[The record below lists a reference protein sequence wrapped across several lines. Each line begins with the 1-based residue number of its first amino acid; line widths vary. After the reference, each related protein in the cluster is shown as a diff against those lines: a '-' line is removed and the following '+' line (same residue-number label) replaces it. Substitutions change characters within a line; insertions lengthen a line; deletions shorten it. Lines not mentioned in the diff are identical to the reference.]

1 MSDYTHLTLKERKKL
16 FAYLQMN
23 LPVTEIAK
31 RMGRH
36 RSTIY
41 REINRNSENK
51 YYTPCVANTMMK
63 ARYSGRPK
71 KIHPDTALY
80 HYIMIKLK
88 KGWSPEQISGRLK
101 FENKP
106 YYVCHETIYQY
117 IYQRS
122 YKDMYSLLI
131 RKKPRRSKRYGRKHG
146 SGKYL
151 YIKSIHDRSSKIESR
166 DILGHWEGDT
176 IAFASSKYQNIT
188 TLVERKTRFIML
200 RKNNDRKTNTVMP
213 TITDVI
219 NKYPRK
225 MWQTLTLDQ
234 GSEFANFYE
243 IEKQTKCITYFCDPH
258 SPWQR
263 GSNENTNGRLRRFLP
278 RTAEISKITQTELDK
293 LSKNLNNTPRKCLG
307 FMTPK
312 EALSQECKSICRFSF

>member
-1 MSDYTHLTLKERKKL
+1 MSNYTHLTLKERKKL
-16 FAYLQMN
+16 FAYLQMG
-23 LPVTEIAK
+23 LSIKELAK
-31 RMGRH
+31 RMKRH

-41 REINRNSENK
+41 RELNRNSEDK
-51 YYTPCVANTMMK
+51 YYTPCSANAKMK
-63 ARYSGRPK
+63 LRYSGRPK

-80 HYIMIKLK
+80 YYIVRQLK

-101 FENKP
+101 LENKP

-122 YKDMYSLLI
+122 YKNMYHLLA
-131 RKKPRRSKRYGRKHG
+131 RKKPCRGKRYGRKHR

-151 YIKSIHDRSSKIESR
+151 YIKSIHDRPSKIEAR
-166 DILGHWEGDT
+166 RILGHWEGDT
-176 IAFASSKYQNIT
+176 IAFASSKYENIT

-200 RKNNDRKTNTVMP
+200 KKNNNRKTNTVMP
-213 TITDVI
+213 AISSII

-225 MWQTLTLDQ
+225 MWKTLTLDQ
-234 GSEFANFYE
+234 GSEFSDFYE
-243 IEKQTKCITYFCDPH
+243 IERQTKCITYFCDPH

-278 RTAEISKITQTELDK
+278 RTIEISKITQNELDK

-312 EALSQECKSICRFSF
+312 EALFQDCRSICRFSF